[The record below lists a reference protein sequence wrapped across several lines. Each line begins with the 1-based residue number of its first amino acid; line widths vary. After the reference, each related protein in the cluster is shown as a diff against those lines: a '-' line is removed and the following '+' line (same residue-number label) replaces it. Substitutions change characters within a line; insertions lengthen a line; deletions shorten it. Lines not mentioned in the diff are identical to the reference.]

1 MSDALPDTHVAAKV
15 HSRVTQAILD
25 AIAHIPGTDEK
36 KSRNP
41 REQARHIASAAAAK
55 AALAAG
61 TLASAPGLAG
71 MLTLIPEL
79 LAVWRLQTKMVADI
93 AAIYGQTSKLTR
105 EQMLYCLFKA
115 TAAKAVGELVVI
127 IGQRALVRSPALHVL
142 QSIAQRVGIKVTQKL
157 LGKGI
162 ARWLPIVGA
171 LGVGAYTY
179 YETGQVAQNAM
190 DLFEKPIEVESTVSP
205 ISPASPPTRRKRPKK
220 RPAGKKAANKPARP
234 AKRKRPARKPS
245 SASGA

>member
-93 AAIYGQTSKLTR
+93 AAIYGQTAKLTR